1 MSALR
6 GCRRAVWAKGR
17 YLAALSLLGVAE
29 AGAGLAI
36 PVSAAAYRL
45 DPGFANAVT
54 LSASALPLPSPS
66 VPVLPT
72 PSLPAVLPS
81 PPTIPNPTPP
91 ALNTPPL
98 PVATPTL
105 PVPTPS
111 LPVAIPPL
119 PTPPVLGGTSP
130 SPSPGQTPTPVT
142 PGGPGA
148 GGGPS
153 SGTGGGNPSGG
164 GWWPAHGIQL
174 PLFGLVLATPLD
186 AALVAAIAALP
197 LLFGIWV
204 LVFGRTWNEARR
216 RRHAQIRLAIANE
229 LGIRPR
235 ELVSVG
241 TTALFKLRE
250 HAAFDEL
257 TGTLRRAAG
266 MAALDREISRAR
278 RMKAPLTI
286 AFIDLDGLKQANDR
300 RGHKAGDEL
309 LRGLAEVLKSGLRGQ
324 DLVTRYGGDEFVC
337 LLPDTPAAAARAKL
351 ASIQSEAEAAGIR
364 FSLGVAQLERS
375 DDLVSLLA
383 RADREMYEAKAGR
396 GEIRQLRIDPGPPRT
411 DLRSQPDGG
420 A

>member
-6 GCRRAVWAKGR
+6 GCRRRVWAKGR
-17 YLAALSLLGVAE
+17 YLAAFSLLGVAE
-29 AGAGLAI
+29 AGVGLAI
-36 PVSAAAYRL
+36 PVSAATYRQ
-45 DPGFANAVT
+45 DPGFA
-54 LSASALPLPSPS
+54 ASDTIGGSVLPLPSPS
-66 VPVLPT
+66 VPALPS

-81 PPTIPNPTPP
+81 PPALPSPTPP
-91 ALNTPPL
+91 SLLTSPL
-98 PVATPTL
+98 PTPTL
-105 PVPTPS
+105 PLST
-111 LPVAIPPL
+111 PPL
-119 PTPPVLGGTSP
+119 LGGTSP
-130 SPSPGQTPTPVT
+130 SPSPGSTQSPGDL
-142 PGGPGA
+142 PGGPA
-148 GGGPS
+148 PGGGLPGSS
-153 SGTGGGNPSGG
+153 SGGGTPSGG
-164 GWWPAHGIQL
+164 GWPAHGIKL
-174 PLFGLVLATPLD
+174 PLLGIVLATPLD
-186 AALVAAIAALP
+186 AALAAAIAALP
-197 LLFGIWV
+197 LLFGIWI
-204 LVFGRTWNEARR
+204 LVFGRTWKDARR

-250 HAAFDEL
+250 QAAFDEL

-278 RMKAPLTI
+278 RMKAPLTV

-396 GEIRQLRIDPGPPRT
+396 GEVRQLRIDPGPPRT
-411 DLRSQPDGG
+411 DLRSQPDAG